1 MVDEVVRLSLDVVPA
16 VMLAGLKEATTPAGR
31 PEALNT
37 TLWAAPAVTA
47 VDMVATADEPRSAV
61 NVAGLAAMEKL
72 FTTGSDTTSDTEVV
86 RVAETPV
93 PVITTLYVPP
103 AVVAPV
109 ERVSRALDPVVTLAG
124 LKVAVTPAGRPEAPN
139 TTLWAAP
146 AVTDTETVAVTDEL
160 RATDRDAGLAVTE
173 KSLVVVRETMHW
185 PATLLNCFCTV

>member
-1 MVDEVVRLSLDVVPA
+1 MVDEVVRVSLALDPA

-31 PEALNT
+31 PEALKT

-47 VDMVATADEPRSAV
+47 VDMVAKADEPRSAV

-86 RVAETPV
+86 QVADTPV
-93 PVITTLYVPP
+93 PAITTLYVPP
-103 AVVAPV
+103 AVVEPV

-173 KSLVVVRETMHW
+173 KSLVVVRETMQL

>member
-1 MVDEVVRLSLDVVPA
+1 MLDEVVRVSLEVVPA

-31 PEALNT
+31 PLALRAT
-37 TLWAAPAVTA
+37 VWAAPAATPVTAVTA
-47 VDMVATADEPRSAV
+47 VDMVATADGPRSAV
-61 NVAGLAAMEKL
+61 NVAGLGAMEKL
-72 FTTGSDTTSDTEVV
+72 LTTGTDTTRDTGVV
-86 RVAETPV
+86 RVADAPV

-160 RATDRDAGLAVTE
+160 RATE
-173 KSLVVVRETMHW
+173 
-185 PATLLNCFCTV
+185 